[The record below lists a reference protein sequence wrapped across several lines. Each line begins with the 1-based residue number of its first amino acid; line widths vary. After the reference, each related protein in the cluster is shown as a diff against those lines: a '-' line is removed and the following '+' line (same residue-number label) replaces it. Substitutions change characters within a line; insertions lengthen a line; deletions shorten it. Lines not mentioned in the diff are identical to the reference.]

1 MIRLY
6 QPTDLEFA
14 KEVFAHSE
22 GAFEGWTELPDF
34 TRFLTYVIEGK
45 GMGVLEALGGG
56 EYLASS
62 CFLPHA
68 RGPIT
73 GKYQALAIGKAF
85 LETDAIAIWGTGDV
99 SNPNGINNLRFFGED
114 SFVVDEHRKA
124 NKLDF
129 IRWALTD
136 KFFEREVNQWPV
148 DIPHKKMLYA
158 VLKCAENG
166 WGMKGFR
173 QWYLYE
179 RLSKNVPNIVPLNV
193 EFTLILCG
201 DTILSLNAEMPSVK
215 INL

>member
-1 MIRLY
+1 MIRAY

-14 KEVFAHSE
+14 KKVFAHSE

-45 GMGVLEALGGG
+45 GMVVGEALGGG

-99 SNPNGINNLRFFGED
+99 SNPKGINNLRFLGED
-114 SFVVDEHRKA
+114 SFAVDEHRKA
-124 NKLDF
+124 NKIDF
-129 IRWALTD
+129 IRWAMTD
-136 KFFEREVNQWPV
+136 KFFEREANQWPV

-158 VLKCAENG
+158 LLKCAENG
-166 WGMKGFR
+166 WGMKGYR
-173 QWYLYE
+173 QWYIYE
-179 RLSKNVPNIVPLNV
+179 RMGKDVQNIIPMNV
-193 EFTLILCG
+193 EFTRFLVG
-201 DTILSLNAEMPSVK
+201 NKSVG
-215 INL
+215 LDGVW

>member
-34 TRFLTYVIEGK
+34 THFLTYVIEGK
-45 GMGVLEALGGG
+45 GMVVLEALGGG

-73 GKYQALAIGKAF
+73 GKYQALTKQKIF
-85 LETDAIAIWGTGDV
+85 LETDAIAIWGTGDIDN
-99 SNPNGINNLRFFGED
+99 SKGINNLRFLGED
-114 SFVVDEHRKA
+114 SFAVDEHRKA
-124 NKLDF
+124 NKIDF
-129 IRWALTD
+129 IRWAMTD

-148 DIPHKKMLYA
+148 NIPHKKMLYA
-158 VLKCAENG
+158 VLKCAEKG

-173 QWYLYE
+173 QWYIYE
-179 RLSKNVPNIVPLNV
+179 RLSKNVPSIVPLNV

-201 DTILSLNAEMPSVK
+201 DTVLSLNAEMPSVK

>member
-45 GMGVLEALGGG
+45 GMVVGEALGGG

-85 LETDAIAIWGTGDV
+85 LETDAVAIWGTGDV
-99 SNPNGINNLRFFGED
+99 SNPKGINNLRFLGED
-114 SFVVDEHRKA
+114 SFAVDQHRRA
-124 NKLDF
+124 NKIDF
-129 IRWALTD
+129 IRWAMTD
-136 KFFEREVNQWPV
+136 KFFGREVNQWLV

-158 VLKCAENG
+158 LLKCAENG
-166 WGMKGFR
+166 WGMKGYR
-173 QWYLYE
+173 QWYIYE
-179 RLSKNVPNIVPLNV
+179 RMGKDVQNIIPMNV
-193 EFTLILCG
+193 EFTRFLVG
-201 DTILSLNAEMPSVK
+201 NKSVG
-215 INL
+215 LDGVW

>member
-1 MIRLY
+1 MIRAY

-14 KEVFAHSE
+14 KKVFAHSE

-45 GMGVLEALGGG
+45 GMVVGEALGGG

-99 SNPNGINNLRFFGED
+99 SNPKGINNLRFLGED
-114 SFVVDEHRKA
+114 SFAVDEYRKA
-124 NKLDF
+124 NKIDF
-129 IRWALTD
+129 IRWAMTD

-158 VLKCAENG
+158 LLKCAENG
-166 WGMKGFR
+166 WGMKGYR
-173 QWYLYE
+173 QWYIYE
-179 RLSKNVPNIVPLNV
+179 RMGKDVQNIIPMNV
-193 EFTLILCG
+193 EFTRFLVG
-201 DTILSLNAEMPSVK
+201 NKSVG
-215 INL
+215 LDGVW

>member
-1 MIRLY
+1 MIRAY

-14 KEVFAHSE
+14 KKVLAHSE

-45 GMGVLEALGGG
+45 GMVVGEALGGG

-99 SNPNGINNLRFFGED
+99 SNPKGINNLRFLGED
-114 SFVVDEHRKA
+114 SFAVDEHRKA
-124 NKLDF
+124 NKIDF
-129 IRWALTD
+129 IRWAMTD

-148 DIPHKKMLYA
+148 DIPHKKMFYA
-158 VLKCAENG
+158 LLKCAENG
-166 WGMKGFR
+166 WGMKGYR
-173 QWYLYE
+173 QWYIYE
-179 RLSKNVPNIVPLNV
+179 RMGKDVQNIIPMNV
-193 EFTLILCG
+193 EFTRFLVG
-201 DTILSLNAEMPSVK
+201 NKSVG
-215 INL
+215 LDGVW

>member
-1 MIRLY
+1 MIRAY

-14 KEVFAHSE
+14 KKVFAHSE

-45 GMGVLEALGGG
+45 GMVVGEALGGG

-99 SNPNGINNLRFFGED
+99 SNPKGINNLRFLGED
-114 SFVVDEHRKA
+114 SFAVDEHRKA
-124 NKLDF
+124 NKIDF
-129 IRWALTD
+129 IRWAMTD

-158 VLKCAENG
+158 LLKCAENG
-166 WGMKGFR
+166 WGMKGYR
-173 QWYLYE
+173 QWYIYE
-179 RLSKNVPNIVPLNV
+179 RMGKDVQNIIPMNV
-193 EFTLILCG
+193 EFTRFLVG
-201 DTILSLNAEMPSVK
+201 NKSVG
-215 INL
+215 LDGVW

>member
-1 MIRLY
+1 MIRAY

-45 GMGVLEALGGG
+45 GMVVGEALGGG

-62 CFLPHA
+62 CFLPHS

-99 SNPNGINNLRFFGED
+99 DNPKGISNLRFLGED
-114 SFVVDEHRKA
+114 SFAVDEHRKA
-124 NKLDF
+124 NKIDF
-129 IRWALTD
+129 IRWAMTD

-166 WGMKGFR
+166 WGMKGYR
-173 QWYLYE
+173 QWYIYE
-179 RLSKNVPNIVPLNV
+179 RMGKGVQNIIPMNV
-193 EFTLILCG
+193 EFTRFLVG
-201 DTILSLNAEMPSVK
+201 NKSVG
-215 INL
+215 LDGVW

>member
-1 MIRLY
+1 MIRAY
-6 QPTDLEFA
+6 QPTDLKFA
-14 KEVFAHSE
+14 QEVFAHSE

-45 GMGVLEALGGG
+45 GMVVGEALGGG

-99 SNPNGINNLRFFGED
+99 SNPKGINNLRFLGED
-114 SFVVDEHRKA
+114 SFAVDEHRKA
-124 NKLDF
+124 NKIDF
-129 IRWALTD
+129 IRWAMTD

-158 VLKCAENG
+158 LLKCAENG
-166 WGMKGFR
+166 WGMKGYR
-173 QWYLYE
+173 QWYIYE
-179 RLSKNVPNIVPLNV
+179 RMGKDVQNIIPMNV
-193 EFTLILCG
+193 EFTRFLVG
-201 DTILSLNAEMPSVK
+201 NKSVG
-215 INL
+215 LDGVW

>member
-1 MIRLY
+1 MIRAY

-45 GMGVLEALGGG
+45 GMVVGEALGGG

-99 SNPNGINNLRFFGED
+99 SNPKGINNLRFLGED
-114 SFVVDEHRKA
+114 SFAVDEHRKA
-124 NKLDF
+124 NKIDF
-129 IRWALTD
+129 IRWAMTD

-158 VLKCAENG
+158 LLKCAENG
-166 WGMKGFR
+166 WGMKGYR
-173 QWYLYE
+173 QWYIYE
-179 RLSKNVPNIVPLNV
+179 RMGKDVQNIIPMNV
-193 EFTLILCG
+193 EFTRFLVG
-201 DTILSLNAEMPSVK
+201 NKSVG
-215 INL
+215 LDGVW